1 MIIFFDCFSESH
13 SLIETAKVGVI
24 VAAVDDDTD
33 RPTDDDNEE
42 SEFYIYLSEEMWFY
56 PPQFFDLSLFWK
68 QHFYPF
74 LPT

>member
-13 SLIETAKVGVI
+13 SLIETAKVGVS

-42 SEFYIYLSEEMWFY
+42 SEFYIYLSEEM
-56 PPQFFDLSLFWK
+56 
-68 QHFYPF
+68 
-74 LPT
+74 